1 MAINI
6 ISTGVTDMNTTLSEV
21 LMKSCVGP
29 APLSDRLAL
38 EYMMLVAILHHRV
51 GQEVGKYC
59 VKYKAKIIFFNS
71 CPSQLNFPMLYA
83 HTAIRVIHVNPVVIK
98 VLYLLY
104 KKIFFRCSCCTE
116 PC

>member
-1 MAINI
+1 MPINV

-21 LMKSCVGP
+21 LMKSCIGP

-38 EYMMLVAILHHRV
+38 EHMMLVAILHHRI

-59 VKYKAKIIFFNS
+59 VKYYKAKIIFFNS
-71 CPSQLNFPMLYA
+71 SPSQLNFPMLYA

-98 VLYLLY
+98 VL
-104 KKIFFRCSCCTE
+104 
-116 PC
+116 